1 MMKAILLTLL
11 GLIAGIGGA
20 GDALAQ
26 QQYRWKYFA
35 GIPATHDYNAKH
47 LIPALANIKARTNGN
62 LDIRFVYIA
71 ETPFK
76 IGDALI
82 TVRDGQ
88 TEMTGWL
95 PNTTSGTYPVLAV
108 LAVPFTAPKWVS
120 IREGM
125 ALGDKLYATAAVT
138 AEMNKVLDSH
148 KAMVVGHYYSQPM
161 NFWFTKAVNSVGE
174 MKGLK
179 IRTFSP
185 ELADLVSAIGATPVN
200 IGAPEVYSALQRG
213 VMDGVI
219 TGIGNMRGP
228 KWSEVLKGGYMANIM
243 PLDFFD
249 LVSKEAF
256 DKLPADYQRILR
268 EEMAA
273 AAKGINELTISSVV
287 DEQALLEKEGFKF
300 VEAPAS
306 VYTMLRNLSREKVWP
321 EWKKRAGPDAAR
333 EFDKIIAELE
343 AGSR

>member
-1 MMKAILLTLL
+1 MLRTFLFAGL
-11 GLIAGIGGA
+11 GL
-20 GDALAQ
+20 ALAFGTATDAAAQ
-26 QQYRWKYFA
+26 QFSWKYFS

-47 LIPALANIKARTNGN
+47 LIPALAKIKSRTDGK

-76 IGDALI
+76 IGDSLI
-82 TVRDGQ
+82 IIRDGQ
-88 TEMTGWL
+88 AEMTGWL
-95 PNTTSGTYPVLAV
+95 PNTTSGTYPILAV
-108 LAVPFTAPKWVS
+108 LAVPFVAPKWVS

-125 ALGDKLYATAAVT
+125 AVGDRLYATAAVT
-138 AEMNKVLDSH
+138 AEMKRVLDAH
-148 KAMVVGHYYSQPM
+148 KAISVGHYYSQPM
-161 NFWFTKAVNSVGE
+161 NFWFTKPVNSIDE
-174 MKGLK
+174 IKGLK

-185 ELADLVSAIGATPVN
+185 ELADLVSAIGGTPVN
-200 IGAPEVYSALQRG
+200 LSAPEVYSALQRG

-228 KWSEVLKGGYMANIM
+228 KWSEVLKSGYMANIM

-256 DKLPADYQRILR
+256 EKLPADYQKVLH

-287 DEQALLEKEGFKF
+287 DEQESLAKAGFHF
-300 VEAPAS
+300 VEAPPA
-306 VYTMLRNLSREKVWP
+306 VYTMLRNLSKEKVWP

-343 AGSR
+343 ASSR

>member
-1 MMKAILLTLL
+1 MGKVWLAALFGLVL
-11 GLIAGIGGA
+11 GLGA
-20 GDALAQ
+20 ADEAAAQ
-26 QQYRWKYFA
+26 QQYRWKYFS

-47 LIPALANIKARTNGN
+47 LIPALANIKSRTNGN

-82 TVRDGQ
+82 VIRDGQ

-125 ALGDKLYATAAVT
+125 ALGDKLYATSAVT
-138 AEMNKVLDSH
+138 AEMNKVLALH

-161 NFWFTKAVNSVGE
+161 NFWFTKAVNSVDE

-228 KWSEVLKGGYMANIM
+228 KWSEVLKSGYMANIM

-249 LVSKEAF
+249 LVSKDAY
-256 DKLPADYQRILR
+256 DKLPAEYQRVLA

-287 DEQALLEKEGFKF
+287 DEQVLLAKEGFRF

-306 VYTMLRNLSREKVWP
+306 VYAMLRNLAREKVWP

-333 EFDKIIAELE
+333 DFDKIIAELE
-343 AGSR
+343 AASR